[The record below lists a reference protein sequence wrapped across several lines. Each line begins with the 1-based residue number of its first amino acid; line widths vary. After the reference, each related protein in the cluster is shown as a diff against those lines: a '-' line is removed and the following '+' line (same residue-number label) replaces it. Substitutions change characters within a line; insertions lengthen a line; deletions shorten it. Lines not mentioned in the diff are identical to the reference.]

1 MYFLLTLIEG
11 LITGVLTIMLMRFYL
26 AIRVGSLWLLS
37 YLSVFSLVSLSATI
51 LLKTN
56 FLELFISE
64 GGWAG
69 LLAGLILFGILLA
82 WVQSLQLKSNF
93 DTNIHLQY
101 EQQQLGAITTT
112 GFILMQIINSF
123 LIFTGVMVFTNT

>member
-1 MYFLLTLIEG
+1 MMKMEPESNLQDRFTRGFYFSWILVFILSAPIAFILSVIIIINLFPKPIEPHVSMYFLLTLIEG

-69 LLAGLILFGILLA
+69 LLAPP
-82 WVQSLQLKSNF
+82 QH
-93 DTNIHLQY
+93 T
-101 EQQQLGAITTT
+101 
-112 GFILMQIINSF
+112 
-123 LIFTGVMVFTNT
+123 